1 MQTPDAKRRSVLAAL
16 AMLPLACTL
25 RAAPARA
32 LATRNVPSTGEVLPR
47 VGLGTW
53 ITFNV
58 GDDPA
63 ARDARA
69 EVLRNFFA
77 AGGRLVDSSPM
88 YGSSQE
94 VIGHALRSIGRL
106 RTLFAA
112 DKVWSADGD
121 DGPEQIERSRR
132 RWAVPRFD
140 LLQVHNLLAWQDH
153 LPTLFAMK
161 AAGQLRYVG
170 ITTSHGRRHREMEK
184 IMTTQPIDFVQFTY
198 NPVDREAEARL
209 LPLAQARGIAVIA
222 NRPFQQGQLLE
233 RLAGRRL
240 PSWAGEID
248 CTSWA
253 QFVLKFIISH
263 PAVTCAIPATTRVD
277 HVLEN
282 LDAAAGRLPDQ
293 ALRARMAAAV
303 AGR

>member
-1 MQTPDAKRRSVLAAL
+1 MRTPDAKRRSLLAAL
-16 AMLPLACTL
+16 ATLPLVG

-32 LATRNVPSTGEVLPR
+32 LATRNVPSTGEALPR

-58 GDDPA
+58 GGDPE

-88 YGSSQE
+88 YGSSQD
-94 VIGHALRSIGRL
+94 VIGHALRALGRP

-121 DGPEQIERSRR
+121 AGPEQIERSRR

-170 ITTSHGRRHREMEK
+170 ITTSHGRRHRDMEK

-222 NRPFQQGQLLE
+222 NRPFQQGELLE

-240 PSWAGEID
+240 PSWASEID

-263 PAVTCAIPATTRVD
+263 PTVTCVIPATTRVD

-282 LDAAAGRLPDQ
+282 LGAATGRLPDQ
-293 ALRARMAAAV
+293 AMRARMAAAV